1 MKQSPTWF
9 DVYLENFKSSGRL
22 FQILEAFS
30 ECPNFN
36 SSFFQ
41 DLPRTEEAQTN
52 VELVDLT
59 DGELSEDSS
68 VEILEVS

>member
-1 MKQSPTWF
+1 MWTTF
-9 DVYLENFKSSGRL
+9 D
-22 FQILEAFS
+22 
-30 ECPNFN
+30 N

-59 DGELSEDSS
+59 DSELSEDSS